1 MSDQPQPPDRPLRPP
16 RAETREVVAL
26 KELKAA
32 QPDLASA
39 VDMQIALV
47 DMQRRMQSRVP
58 LPWIS
63 AEDDWLQQQEK
74 AGRALVRF
82 GDIPLDWTDFRLI
95 FRQTADV
102 LLRFDALES
111 ADHQAIVALAR
122 EGNALEP
129 VVEQWYAAT
138 SGAGRE
144 RPDGLPPSID
154 HVLVLAMRP
163 FLARCAEVLRQR
175 TPLTTPHRI
184 CPFCGWEPDFAVIT
198 PSAERHLICGRCSAQ
213 WQFPALTCPY
223 CTNDDR
229 SRITSFATR
238 DGRYRVYGCDVCH
251 RYLKAYDGRQATRPV
266 MVAVDTIATLPLDA
280 AAMQRGY
287 SGG

>member
-1 MSDQPQPPDRPLRPP
+1 VSDQPIQPPRPVRPP
-16 RAETREVVAL
+16 RADTPEVLGL

-39 VDMQIALV
+39 IDLQVALL
-47 DMQRRMQSRVP
+47 DIQRRLQGRVP

-63 AEDDWLQQQEK
+63 ADDAWLQEQEK

-82 GDIPLDWTDFRLI
+82 GDIPLEWSDFRLA
-95 FRQTADV
+95 FRQNADV
-102 LLRFDALES
+102 LLRFDALEA

-129 VVEQWYAAT
+129 VVEQWYNAT
-138 SGAGRE
+138 SGTGQT
-144 RPDGLPPSID
+144 RPEGLPASLD
-154 HVLVLAMRP
+154 HVLVLALRP
-163 FLARCAEVLRQR
+163 FLAKCAEVLRQR
-175 TPLTTPHRI
+175 TPLTASHAL

-198 PSAERHLICGRCSAQ
+198 PSAERHLICGRCSAH
-213 WQFPALTCPY
+213 WPFASLTCPF
-223 CTNDDR
+223 CRNDDR
-229 SRITSFATR
+229 ARITSFATR

-251 RYLKAYDGRQATRPV
+251 RYLKAYDARTAPRPV

-287 SGG
+287 N

>member
-1 MSDQPQPPDRPLRPP
+1 
-16 RAETREVVAL
+16 
-26 KELKAA
+26 
-32 QPDLASA
+32 
-39 VDMQIALV
+39 MQIALV
-47 DMQRRMQSRVP
+47 DMERRMRTRLT

-63 AEDDWLQQQEK
+63 AEDRWLQEQEK

-102 LLRFDALES
+102 LLRFDAIE
-111 ADHQAIVALAR
+111 AGDHQAIVALAR

-138 SGAGRE
+138 SGTGE
-144 RPDGLPPSID
+144 PRPSGLPASLD
-154 HVLVLAMRP
+154 HVLTLALRP

-175 TPLTTPHRI
+175 TPLTVAHAT
-184 CPFCGWEPDFAVIT
+184 CPFCGWEPDFAVVM
-198 PSAERHLICGRCSAQ
+198 PNAERHLICGRCTAQ
-213 WQFPALTCPY
+213 WAFAATTCPY
-223 CTNDDR
+223 CANDDR
-229 SRITSFATR
+229 GKITSFATR

-251 RYLKAYDGRQATRPV
+251 RYLKAYDARTAARPV

-287 SGG
+287 S